1 MITAGNGWSWNYK
14 NERLG
19 IYLSTDEGRSQFF
32 FTHYGTADLYDP
44 PKSSAAFCC
53 EDARLLAAYEE
64 GLTRIGLDE
73 SGSLD
78 LGLNGVACERFVRPA
93 IPMTRH
99 FMSYDRSFNA
109 ETGTVVT
116 VYTVKG
122 KAGDCLVL
130 EDQDIDGLCRLMLLN
145 PELMLPTGRA
155 VKLGGMI
162 RVNPHMI
169 CPFRVYS
176 GSGMDGDTARYA

>member
-1 MITAGNGWSWNYK
+1 
-14 NERLG
+14 
-19 IYLSTDEGRSQFF
+19 
-32 FTHYGTADLYDP
+32 
-44 PKSSAAFCC
+44 
-53 EDARLLAAYEE
+53 
-64 GLTRIGLDE
+64 
-73 SGSLD
+73 
-78 LGLNGVACERFVRPA
+78 
-93 IPMTRH
+93 
-99 FMSYDRSFNA
+99 MSYDRSFNA

-130 EDQDIDGLCRLMLLN
+130 EDQDIDCLVIIQFVN
-145 PELMLPTGRA
+145 HELMLPTGRA
-155 VKLGGMI
+155 IKLGGMI